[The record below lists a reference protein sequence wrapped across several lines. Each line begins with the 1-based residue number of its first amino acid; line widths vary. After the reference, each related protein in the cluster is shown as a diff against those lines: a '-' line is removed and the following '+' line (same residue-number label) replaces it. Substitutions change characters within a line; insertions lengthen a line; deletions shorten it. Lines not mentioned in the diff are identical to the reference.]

1 MFPRRKRKSDGE
13 QLKSWNFFG
22 SSSRADI
29 KIVLPDTTSI

>member
-22 SSSRADI
+22 SSRADI